1 MELYMNHIMK
11 IKTGK
16 ERLKA
21 YIESLSERQKRCILI
36 LMLLVNI
43 TAFGIAVKRA
53 FTMDTFPPGQTERD
67 FGGGVL
73 TDTLRRVRIHP
84 EQDVTTIQQFIKNT
98 EKDGRHK

>member
-1 MELYMNHIMK
+1 MNIN
-11 IKTGK
+11 TRK
-16 ERLKA
+16 ERLKT
-21 YIESLSERQKRCILI
+21 YLESLSERQKRCVLI

-43 TAFGIAVKRA
+43 AAFGIAVKRA
-53 FTMDTFPPGQTERD
+53 FTMDTFPPGQTGRD

-98 EKDGRHK
+98 EQYGRYK